1 MICLRLIPLKHNLHQ
16 AFYQRA
22 IFGLMLSSKLFTS
35 TDCKNGLDAKMSK
48 MPTQKAP
55 LGHLLPSHPLIRSQ
69 LFCRGIFS
77 SHFSPVAKYS
87 IDKQAK
93 FHDQGQTADGQF
105 GKYIGLHFFPLRRLL
120 VDNCVESSVNYKK
133 IFGGFTLPDL
143 NLFPISA
150 MEMLKAFSVIP
161 SMRLLV
167 DLLLADIKR
176 KASWIRNSV
185 IAVSQPPRCW
195 LHVPLCRVSAASAF
209 HSSCKSEFLVK
220 ILSTV
225 GVSPFTPLL

>member
-1 MICLRLIPLKHNLHQ
+1 MPKTDSLKHNLHQ

-35 TDCKNGLDAKMSK
+35 TDCKNGVDAKMGK

-77 SHFSPVAKYS
+77 SHFSPVVKYS

-150 MEMLKAFSVIP
+150 NGDVEGIFCDSINEVAG
-161 SMRLLV
+161 R
-167 DLLLADIKR
+167 
-176 KASWIRNSV
+176 
-185 IAVSQPPRCW
+185 
-195 LHVPLCRVSAASAF
+195 
-209 HSSCKSEFLVK
+209 SC
-220 ILSTV
+220 TC
-225 GVSPFTPLL
+225 

>member
-1 MICLRLIPLKHNLHQ
+1 
-16 AFYQRA
+16 
-22 IFGLMLSSKLFTS
+22 MLSSKLFTS
-35 TDCKNGLDAKMSK
+35 TDCKNGLDAKMGK

-77 SHFSPVAKYS
+77 SHFFPLVKYS

-133 IFGGFTLPDL
+133 IFGGF
-143 NLFPISA
+143 A
-150 MEMLKAFSVIP
+150 
-161 SMRLLV
+161 
-167 DLLLADIKR
+167 
-176 KASWIRNSV
+176 
-185 IAVSQPPRCW
+185 
-195 LHVPLCRVSAASAF
+195 
-209 HSSCKSEFLVK
+209 
-220 ILSTV
+220 LS
-225 GVSPFTPLL
+225 GWSYPLLHPCNGDVEGIFCDSIDNVGTSCTDCHKTQGKLKRENFPNCKHGKVKPFERCL

>member
-1 MICLRLIPLKHNLHQ
+1 MTAINIAQRPKHPKRVVVPFLIPLKHNLHQ

-35 TDCKNGLDAKMSK
+35 TDCKNGLDAKMGK
-48 MPTQKAP
+48 MPTQKAS

-77 SHFSPVAKYS
+77 SHFFSPVVKYS

-143 NLFPISA
+143 NLFPIYA
-150 MEMLKAFSVIP
+150 IEMLKAFSVI
-161 SMRLLV
+161 
-167 DLLLADIKR
+167 
-176 KASWIRNSV
+176 
-185 IAVSQPPRCW
+185 
-195 LHVPLCRVSAASAF
+195 LHQ
-209 HSSCKSEFLVK
+209 
-220 ILSTV
+220 
-225 GVSPFTPLL
+225 